1 MLLTRRHLFLTML
14 ATATGGA
21 AWAQH
26 TPAVK
31 RDFSDPSQTGP
42 PISWFTNLSA
52 AEMSWT
58 VDSPGAGRADFVLDR
73 ETMKFSW
80 TVTYQKLTSPAVRVA
95 IHGPQTPGGEAG
107 VLIDLGEGGDASP
120 IKGSAILNDG
130 MLRYLVTDRFYLM
143 ITTTKNKTGEIR
155 GQLQRVRPA
164 ATQ

>member
-1 MLLTRRHLFLTML
+1 MLLARRHLFVTAVAM
-14 ATATGGA
+14 ATGDA

-26 TPAVK
+26 TPAAK
-31 RDFSDPSQTGP
+31 HDFPDPSLTGP

-52 AEMSWT
+52 DEMSWT
-58 VDSPGAGRADFVLDR
+58 VDSPGTGRADFVLDR

-107 VLIDLGEGGDASP
+107 VLIDLGEGGVASP
-120 IKGSAILNDG
+120 IKGSTIINDG

-155 GQLQRVRPA
+155 GQLQRVRPG